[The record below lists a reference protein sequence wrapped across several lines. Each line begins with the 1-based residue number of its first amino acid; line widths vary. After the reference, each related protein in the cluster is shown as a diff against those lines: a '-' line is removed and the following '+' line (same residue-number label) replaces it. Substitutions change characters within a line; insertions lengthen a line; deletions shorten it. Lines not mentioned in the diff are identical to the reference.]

1 MKKRSL
7 KSICWLLIVAIFTS
21 QCQMYHIREVNND
34 DFLRNPRNT
43 QKLSYHLIVHV
54 GNNMVEMVNP
64 MMTENGLTGNTIPV
78 SIQLASLYQYALN
91 KPNFKANKQN
101 RPYLNQLHL
110 FVSEAQSTD
119 TKITLSYGDLEKV
132 QILDKNIG
140 LTTLSTI
147 AITAPSLFIAF
158 VGFLMI
164 ACNCPHAYVLNGNTW
179 EYTNTLFTGAVH
191 PELER
196 YDIKHLADY
205 RPESHSFLLQLKNEE
220 DETQYTNELK
230 LVAVYHPKGA
240 KVVADQSGNYFA
252 VQHSQAPYHVKNDEE
267 EIASNL
273 IAFDDDE
280 TFKFETSDK
289 SDFSHLYA
297 SFKTKDMSN
306 KSHLIIRAKNNSWGA
321 YVYHKF
327 AELFGEKYDNWVS
340 NNSSK
345 NKAQLDK
352 SLNKTGILMDVEVYH
367 NKRWKKIDQLQL
379 VGEKGFN
386 NIAVKVPEEF
396 LNDETLQI
404 RLKAGFRFWEVD
416 QVVLAETDSQGLEVE
431 EYSAVAT
438 NDAFLNAGD
447 QIATDD
453 DSYFIHQKGDAP
465 LSLSF
470 EGLKALPRTLFLKSK
485 GYYRNHKSF
494 EGKPDYLTLLGI
506 NRKGGLS
513 AFSRAQFQEMMV
525 LNRYFAEIPKN

>member
-1 MKKRSL
+1 
-7 KSICWLLIVAIFTS
+7 
-21 QCQMYHIREVNND
+21 
-34 DFLRNPRNT
+34 
-43 QKLSYHLIVHV
+43 
-54 GNNMVEMVNP
+54 
-64 MMTENGLTGNTIPV
+64 
-78 SIQLASLYQYALN
+78 
-91 KPNFKANKQN
+91 
-101 RPYLNQLHL
+101 
-110 FVSEAQSTD
+110 
-119 TKITLSYGDLEKV
+119 
-132 QILDKNIG
+132 
-140 LTTLSTI
+140 
-147 AITAPSLFIAF
+147 
-158 VGFLMI
+158 
-164 ACNCPHAYVLNGNTW
+164 
-179 EYTNTLFTGAVH
+179 
-191 PELER
+191 
-196 YDIKHLADY
+196 
-205 RPESHSFLLQLKNEE
+205 
-220 DETQYTNELK
+220 
-230 LVAVYHPKGA
+230 
-240 KVVADQSGNYFA
+240 
-252 VQHSQAPYHVKNDEE
+252 
-267 EIASNL
+267 
-273 IAFDDDE
+273 
-280 TFKFETSDK
+280 
-289 SDFSHLYA
+289 
-297 SFKTKDMSN
+297 
-306 KSHLIIRAKNNSWGA
+306 LIIRAKNNSWGA

-386 NIAVKVPEEF
+386 NVAVKVPEEF

-447 QIATDD
+447 QIATND